1 MSRRLAVIPS
11 EPLEPSK
18 PRKPLVKAVIASK
31 APRLSEH
38 FTNLI
43 ETLSAHPVQLREILA
58 VMHARAYTLLLI
70 LLALP
75 FCLPIPL
82 PGFSTPFGVVI
93 ALIGARLSLRL
104 DPWLPRRVL
113 DYEISSALLLRL
125 LTGSR
130 KFVRGLE
137 YLLRPRWSL
146 LLDLG
151 LLHHL
156 YGAII
161 LICGGL
167 LLLPLPVPFSN
178 ALPAL
183 TVVLL
188 AAGMLEKDGYFVIAG
203 LLMFA
208 ITLIFFGG
216 LFLGG
221 AATVLWLEEHF
232 GRTLDSG

>member
-1 MSRRLAVIPS
+1 MASPNPAK
-11 EPLEPSK
+11 PSK
-18 PRKPLVKAVIASK
+18 SRTPLVKAVIASK
-31 APRLSEH
+31 APRLSKQITQLVESLSEH
-38 FTNLI
+38 Q
-43 ETLSAHPVQLREILA
+43 VQLREILA
-58 VMHARAYTLLLI
+58 VMQARAYTLLLI

-93 ALIGARLSLRL
+93 ALIGARLFLRL
-104 DPWLPRRVL
+104 DPWLPRRIL
-113 DYEISSALLLRL
+113 DYEISSTFLLRL
-125 LTGSR
+125 LSGSR
-130 KFVRGLE
+130 KFVRVLE
-137 YLLRPRWSL
+137 YFLRPRWSL

-151 LLHHL
+151 PLHHL

-167 LLLPLPVPFSN
+167 LLLPLPLPFSN

-203 LLMFA
+203 LLMFV
-208 ITLIFFGG
+208 ITLIFFGS

-221 AATVLWLEEHF
+221 AATVIWLKEQWSVL
-232 GRTLDSG
+232 GGK